1 MVLMKFVSSIFSW
14 TGFDPLLD
22 LLKVPR
28 PANDFDAG
36 KGADR
41 LTQVEVPISILVVLV
56 TVL

>member
-1 MVLMKFVSSIFSW
+1 MKFVSSIFSW